1 MGWYGLE
8 LCGGDWVVLGSV
20 TRLAVLITGD
30 KQAEVDMAAR
40 MIENLLKTS
49 EEVRNEHKK
58 MQLRELAALNGTLK
72 EVEDKCLLCGDVSHK
87 SFECPKATLDLYKL
101 PDQLQKKV
109 RLRGRGG
116 DCLRACPT
124 VANRTLC

>member
-1 MGWYGLE
+1 
-8 LCGGDWVVLGSV
+8 
-20 TRLAVLITGD
+20 
-30 KQAEVDMAAR
+30 MAAR

-72 EVEDKCLLCGDVSHK
+72 EVEEMSMVAVD
-87 SFECPKATLDLYKL
+87 PKAAFDIYKL

-109 RLRGRGG
+109 RCHLQPPAIVCSRYCAF
-116 DCLRACPT
+116 D
-124 VANRTLC
+124 LCAVWCRLAFCILIINQ